1 MSISDPTPADHA
13 QAEELMRIVGDGI
26 SEVFPGMGFTLLIFN
41 FNAPGVSNYISNANR
56 ADMVKA
62 LRETADRLERR
73 EEIPAGGGHA

>member
-13 QAEELMRIVGDGI
+13 QAEELMRIVARGI
-26 SEVFPGMGFTLLIFN
+26 SEVFPGMAFTLLIFN
-41 FNAPGVSNYISNANR
+41 FNATGSANYISNTNR
-56 ADMVKA
+56 GDMVKT